1 MDERLQLFPLAL
13 LGNYTQAIATA
24 ALERY
29 ATLQDSALSVDAF
42 SFYTSV
48 SAVYSSKIEGEDIEL
63 DSYVK
68 HKRFGIPFLPDHTQ
82 KIDDLYVAYQFAK
95 THT

>member
-1 MDERLQLFPLAL
+1 MADARFQILPTL
-13 LGNYTQAIATA
+13 LLEPYRQAVAVA
-24 ALERY
+24 DLERY
-29 ATLQDSALSVDAF
+29 AALEDSELSVDAF

-68 HKRFGIPFLPDHTQ
+68 HKRFGISFLPDHTQ
-82 KIDDLYVAYQFAK
+82 KIYTLSLHDALPI
-95 THT
+95 